1 MSSSNQPPFILR
13 NSLLLLMWISKFF
26 HFTCKVGLIDKISS
40 GFDFFVE
47 VLLTHVFL
55 QSLSRESNKEG
66 QLATLN
72 FNGLVYFQ
80 TTQL

>member
-1 MSSSNQPPFILR
+1 
-13 NSLLLLMWISKFF
+13 MWISKFV

-40 GFDFFVE
+40 GFDVFVE
-47 VLLTHVFL
+47 GLLTHVFL

-72 FNGLVYFQ
+72 LMVSFTFKLHNYKIYV
-80 TTQL
+80 